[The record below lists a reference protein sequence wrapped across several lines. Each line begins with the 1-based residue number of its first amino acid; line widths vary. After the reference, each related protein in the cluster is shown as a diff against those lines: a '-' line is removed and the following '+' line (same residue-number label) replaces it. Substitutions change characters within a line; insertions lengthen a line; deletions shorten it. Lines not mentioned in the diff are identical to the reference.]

1 MPLESVDLSTL
12 DDVYNFVEAAVT
24 RTGLILHDDAMYR
37 PWVRAVAASVPGIA
51 WFYPARPLSQE
62 FVRHL
67 CNFGHSAL
75 VEKGFILIE
84 SGRVVR
90 VVDVDAVGGV
100 SEPHRL
106 ADVVRA
112 AFNGRNSGPGSG
124 GTSGL
129 QGALGG
135 DPYAVLGA
143 TVSDSD
149 EEIKKKYKVLIMEYH
164 PDRVAHLGAE
174 LRDLATKKTTAINT
188 AYAAIRKQRG
198 F

>member
-12 DDVYNFVEAAVT
+12 DDVYNFVEAAVA

-37 PWVRAVAASVPGIA
+37 PWVRAVAASVPEVT
-51 WFYPARPLSQE
+51 WFYPARPLTQE
-62 FVRHL
+62 FIRHL

-75 VEKGFILIE
+75 VEKGFVLIE
-84 SGRVVR
+84 SGKVVR
-90 VVDVDAVGGV
+90 VVDVGAVGGV

-112 AFNGRNSGPGSG
+112 AFDGHNSRSRSGS
-124 GTSGL
+124 TSGL

-143 TVSDSD
+143 AASDSD

-174 LRDLATKKTTAINT
+174 LRDLAAKKTTVINA